1 MRIPLPQNDLS
12 ADVSLQPAQ
21 VEELLRFV
29 RSLDAYCE
37 PDQLLRSLP
46 PMLSELVV
54 SNTTALVVVNSG
66 ILSGYVAAHESTI
79 ATESALEPWRPEIQ
93 QIMSQEPH
101 PVVVSPLD
109 SETEF
114 RGMGPSSVNTETSL
128 SVCSLLTRRFAV
140 WEFSASPEK
149 ARIPSRGVK
158 SIS

>member
-79 ATESALEPWRPEIQ
+79 ATESALEPWRPEMQ

-114 RGMGPSSVNTETSL
+114 RGIGQFFREYGNKSLWMLPLNMGLRRLGS
-128 SVCSLLTRRFAV
+128 SLLRQKKP
-140 WEFSASPEK
+140 EFLHEE
-149 ARIPSRGVK
+149 
-158 SIS
+158 